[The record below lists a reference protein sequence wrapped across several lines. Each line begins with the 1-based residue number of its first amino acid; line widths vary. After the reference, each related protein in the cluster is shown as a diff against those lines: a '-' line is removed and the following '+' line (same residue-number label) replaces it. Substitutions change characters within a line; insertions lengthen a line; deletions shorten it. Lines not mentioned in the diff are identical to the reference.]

1 MGLKITNECIK
12 CGACELECPNKAIY
26 EDESSYLIVSEK
38 CTECIG
44 KYEKPQCVGVCPMTC
59 INKINNE
66 KN

>member
-26 EDESSYLIVSEK
+26 EDESRYFIVSEK

-44 KYEKPQCVGVCPMTC
+44 NPCVKVCPMNC
-59 INKINNE
+59 INKRNNE
-66 KN
+66 KK